1 MASRSLTVI
10 AKVKDAASDTLKKIQ
25 GSFQGVNKEAKNTG
39 ANFDQF
45 NKIMFITTAYVG
57 AFVMAFSKMS
67 QAITEAGDLD
77 RLSEQ
82 FERVAGPKGEMFQAI
97 SSMTKNSIDK
107 MEAMRAGIAISN
119 LGIAKNTNQV
129 AEIIA
134 RAGTAAKRSGL
145 HSAEGI
151 KKVTEFLKTG
161 EVSNLS
167 FLNVLTATNPALQ
180 MQMAILQKAGGIM
193 GGVIS
198 TQAKL
203 RMGMAALRAA
213 TQGMGDD
220 SADLADTMANL
231 SQSFS
236 FLKNETFRLLGKAL
250 TPIFEKIT
258 EVADSVTSLVERLR
272 TADPSFMK
280 TIKNFAI
287 IASGIA
293 TTIGVIGT
301 LRLVMKALTAV
312 GIGPLPLLALAITT
326 LTGSFFDQQQSID
339 ILMNTL
345 KKFGSIAMGVFQLVS
360 SFLQDPEN
368 FAKGIGKMDKSVHD
382 FLQSNGLL
390 NLTITIARV
399 SAVIITFVQDTGNQ
413 LIKWFTKAREAIQPF
428 IDKINKMFDAS
439 TAKAWSRSWIEG
451 GEGIR
456 GMLIKLT
463 AGAIIAGAA
472 FKLLSIGKG
481 VLSKIPVVGKLFG
494 GGGLGGGPKG
504 TSSDPIY
511 VKDTSIASKATAG
524 LELGGLLAMFKKFAF
539 ADIIAKVKTSI
550 EALGFYLEYGKI
562 VVQDFIS
569 SAIGPLKAGF
579 KSFNLII
586 LAIISAAGAITGIYE
601 GLLETGS
608 GFFTFM
614 ESIGNLGGAIFSVV
628 ENFLKSNSILSTI
641 WSALKTVASAFMLLP
656 KSLFEMI
663 AEGWKQIAGWLGIGA
678 ELLGQKINELSVKMN
693 MSTAS
698 DINNQNSNKSLSD
711 LGLSFSAPT
720 GQTSVASV
728 PTMPGSTA
736 DQIALVQQSAS
747 HLEGGAQ
754 AKMTEQ
760 LRNALNDGKITPE
773 EWVMIFAD
781 GVNKSKV
788 TEHVEAQAKK
798 PIPTKT
804 FKSQRC

>member
-10 AKVKDAASDTLKKIQ
+10 AKVKDAASDTLKKIKNAF
-25 GSFQGVNKEAKNTG
+25 GDVNKEAKNTG

-45 NKIMFITTAYVG
+45 NKIMFTTTAYVG
-57 AFVMAFSKMS
+57 AFTLAFGKLQ

-77 RLSEQ
+77 RLSDQ
-82 FERVAGPKGEMFQAI
+82 FERVAGPKGELFQAI
-97 SSMTKNSIDK
+97 NGLTKNSIDR
-107 MEAMRAGIAISN
+107 MEAMRAGIALSN
-119 LGIAKNTNQV
+119 LGIVKNTSQA

-151 KKVTEFLKTG
+151 KKVTEFMKTG

-180 MQMAILQKAGGIM
+180 MQMAILQKTGGVM

-220 SADLADTMANL
+220 TADLADTMANL

-250 TPIFEKIT
+250 TPIFEKMV

-280 TIKNFAI
+280 TVKNFAVM
-287 IASGIA
+287 ASGIA
-293 TTIGVIGT
+293 ATIGVLGT

-312 GIGPLPLLALAITT
+312 GIGPLPLLATALAT
-326 LTGSFFDQQQSID
+326 LTGSFYDQQESVD

-345 KKFGSIAMGVFQLVS
+345 KKFGSVALGVFQLVS
-360 SFLQDPEN
+360 SFLQDPDN
-368 FAKGIGKMDKSVHD
+368 FAKGIGKMDKSVHE

-390 NLTITIARV
+390 NLTKSIAKV
-399 SAVIITFVQDTGNQ
+399 SAIIITFVQDTGNQ
-413 LIKWFTKAREAIQPF
+413 LVTWLRKAKEAIQPF
-428 IDKINKMFDAS
+428 IDKLDKLFDSNKAS
-439 TAKAWSRSWIEG
+439 AWSRSWIEG

-463 AGAIIAGAA
+463 AGAILAVGA
-472 FKLLSIGKG
+472 FKLLGIGKG
-481 VLSKIPVVGKLFG
+481 LLSKVPVVGKLFG
-494 GGGLGGGPKG
+494 GGGIGGGPKG
-504 TSSDPIY
+504 TSGDPIY
-511 VKDTSIASKATAG
+511 VKNTSIASKATTG
-524 LELGGLLAMFKKFAF
+524 FELGGLLAMFKKFAF

-579 KSFNLII
+579 KSFNLVI
-586 LAIISAAGAITGIYE
+586 LAIISAIGAVVGIYE
-601 GLLETGS
+601 GLSETGS
-608 GFFTFM
+608 GFIEFFK
-614 ESIGNLGGAIFSVV
+614 SIGNLGGAVFSVV
-628 ENFLKSNSILSTI
+628 ENFMKSNTILSTI
-641 WSALKTVASAFMLLP
+641 WSALKATASAFMSLP
-656 KSLFEMI
+656 KTLFEMI
-663 AEGWKQIAGWLGIGA
+663 AEGWKQIAGWLGLGA
-678 ELLGQKINELSVKMN
+678 DLLGQKINELSVRMN
-693 MSTAS
+693 MSNAA
-698 DINNQNSNKSLSD
+698 DINAQNGKSPLSD
-711 LGLSFSAPT
+711 LGLSFNGAT
-720 GQTSVASV
+720 GKTAVTSV
-728 PTMPGSTA
+728 PTMPESTA
-736 DQIALVQQSAS
+736 EQIALVQQSS
-747 HLEGGAQ
+747 SNLEGGAQ
-754 AKMTEQ
+754 AKMIEQ
-760 LRNALNDGKITPE
+760 LKYALNDGKITSE

-788 TEHVEAQAKK
+788 TEHLDTQAKK
-798 PIPTKT
+798 PTPPKT